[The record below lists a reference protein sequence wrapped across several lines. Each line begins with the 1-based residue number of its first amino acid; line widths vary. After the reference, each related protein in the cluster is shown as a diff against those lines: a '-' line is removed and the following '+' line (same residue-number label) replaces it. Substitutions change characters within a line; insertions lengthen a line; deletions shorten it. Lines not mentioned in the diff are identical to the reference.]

1 MALGGGYMTE
11 TSKFG
16 GGAYQGQ
23 VTAAG
28 GGLGLDIAIG
38 GALIPGFILAG
49 SIAVTN
55 VGNATLYND
64 SRSNTV
70 TNQPYRSGH
79 DPQLT
84 VLAMLLDVYPNPQG
98 GFHFGGALGF
108 ASLRIRGDSD
118 PDSSAESAGIGI
130 VPHVG
135 YEWWVS
141 NYWGLGVLGKFT
153 FAHTEGDYAANSG
166 IKSNV
171 AAATILFSATYN

>member
-16 GGAYQGQ
+16 GGMYQGQ

-28 GGLGLDIAIG
+28 GGLGLELAIG
-38 GALIPGFILAG
+38 GALVPGFILAG
-49 SIAVTN
+49 SIAVSN
-55 VGNATLYND
+55 VNNATLYND
-64 SRSNTV
+64 SRSDAA
-70 TNQPYRSGH
+70 TNQAFRSAH

-84 VLAMLLDVYPNPQG
+84 MLAALLDVYPNPSD

-108 ASLRIRGDSD
+108 ASLRIRGEYN
-118 PDSSAESAGIGI
+118 PDSSTMTAGLGI
-130 VPHVG
+130 APHVG

-153 FAHTEGDYAANSG
+153 YAHTEGDYAANSA
-166 IKSNV
+166 IKNDV

>member
-1 MALGGGYMTE
+1 MAIGGGYMTE

-16 GGAYQGQ
+16 GARYDGK

-28 GGLGLDIAIG
+28 GGLGFDLAIG
-38 GALIPGFILAG
+38 GAINPGIILAG

-55 VGNATLYND
+55 VSNATLYND
-64 SRSNTV
+64 SRSNPMTHE
-70 TNQPYRSGH
+70 PYRSGH

-84 VLAMLLDVYPNPQG
+84 LLAMLLDVYPNPQR
-98 GFHFGGALGF
+98 GFHFGGGLGV
-108 ASLRIRGDSD
+108 ASLRIRGDD
-118 PDSSAESAGIGI
+118 DVDSSAATAGIGFA
-130 VPHVG
+130 PHVG

-153 FAHTEGDYAANSG
+153 FAHTEGNGIPSGG

-171 AAATILFSATYN
+171 AAGTILFSATYN